1 MMNIKAMI
9 IGEYVMKSR
18 AKSAEEFRDK
28 ALTKVV
34 EKKPEWTELNQP
46 TILQI
51 AKFVCD
57 HYGVP
62 VTEMKENRSLRYLV
76 SIRKAVAFLTVK
88 VYDPESLGILK
99 HQLYHKKIR
108 DGIRKQLGG
117 IIGRSDPNVS
127 HLIRGAVNEYLTDK
141 NVKLFYHYLE
151 NHLYTEYGIQ
161 TKRHKTT

>member
-1 MMNIKAMI
+1 MNIKATI
-9 IGEYVMKSR
+9 IGEYVLKSR
-18 AKSAEEFRDK
+18 AKTAEEFREK
-28 ALTKVV
+28 AI
-34 EKKPEWTELNQP
+34 EKCLEKNPEWKIKP

-57 HYGVP
+57 QYGVP
-62 VTEMKENRSLRYLV
+62 VLELKENRSLRYLV
-76 SIRKAVAFLTVK
+76 SIRKAVAFLAVK
-88 VYDPESLGILK
+88 VYDPDSLGILK

-108 DGIRKQLGG
+108 DGIRKELGP

-151 NHLYTEYGIQ
+151 NHLHNEYGLRSKQ
-161 TKRHKTT
+161 NKTT